1 MSAELRASRNNATLI
16 LTLSNP
22 SAKNALHPDIYA
34 AAIEALST
42 AERDNTVRAVILT
55 GADNFFCSGGNLKRL
70 LDLRRQGLQE
80 QVEELDQLQSWIE
93 TMRGCPKP
101 IIAAVDGA
109 AVGTGF
115 SLALACDFI
124 VAGSGALF
132 QAASVKVGLTPD
144 GGSSWFLTRAL
155 PHQLATEMMLEGKP
169 IGAERLHQL
178 GIVNKLVQKGA
189 ALQAAMDWAD
199 ELAELVGDGLGRRA
213 IVAGQHDDAD
223 ALVTQGIERRHC
235 RRLDWI
241 GHRNHAGELAIDSNE
256 EDGGTVFSQRVGARL
271 EIGAGY
277 PAVLEQRGIA
287 DGDISALGRPDH
299 TLTGDGREIR
309 DLLQRQLTLRSRRE
323 NGGGKRMFA

>member
-34 AAIEALST
+34 AAIEALSP

-199 ELAELVGDGLGRRA
+199 ELAELSPNAVEHIKTLIDGAQTNTLSEQFTDEKEGF
-213 IVAGQHDDAD
+213 VK
-223 ALVTQGIERRHC
+223 ALH
-235 RRLDWI
+235 
-241 GHRNHAGELAIDSNE
+241 HRDSFE
-256 EDGGTVFSQRVGARL
+256 G
-271 EIGAGY
+271 
-277 PAVLEQRGIA
+277 
-287 DGDISALGRPDH
+287 ISAFL
-299 TLTGDGREIR
+299 E
-309 DLLQRQLTLRSRRE
+309 
-323 NGGGKRMFA
+323 KRKPAYK